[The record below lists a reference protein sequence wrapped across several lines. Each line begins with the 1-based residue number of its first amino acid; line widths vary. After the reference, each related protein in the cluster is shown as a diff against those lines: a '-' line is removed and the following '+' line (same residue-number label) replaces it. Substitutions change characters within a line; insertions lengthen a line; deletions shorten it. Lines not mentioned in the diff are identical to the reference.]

1 MSAIFSRINLA
12 DSATLSENTTG
23 SMLRALTELQR
34 QWARGLAR
42 GPANGTANIPAE
54 LTLRADL
61 GTPEYVNIVS
71 LLGLNDAVATGT
83 IALSASAFGGTDAGS
98 GTIGNTGSNGQ
109 THGNAL
115 TWRGFGLC
123 RYIEI
128 YLQVFSLPV
137 GLRHVDMRRLWIGK
151 GTTEPT
157 HYLELSSGVNADWS
171 IETVDLSTASTTPR
185 GGIYA
190 SAQGS
195 YRVWRLNVTGMTA
208 AEASNLRQWLAL
220 TRGKQEI
227 VAVLRDY
234 DQGTEYEALSDN
246 TIYGRLA
253 EWGPVQHTGGDT
265 YACEGITIQEVPYP
279 AL

>member
-1 MSAIFSRINLA
+1 MSALFSRVNLA

-23 SMLRALTELQR
+23 SMLRALTELQK

-42 GPANGTANIPAE
+42 GPANGTGSVPAE

-61 GTPEYVNIVS
+61 GSLKYVNIVS
-71 LLGLNDAVATGT
+71 LFGLNDAVCTGS
-83 IALSASAFGGTDAGS
+83 IALSATAFGNTDAGS

-109 THGNAL
+109 THGNAV
-115 TWRGFGLC
+115 TWRGGTTC
-123 RYIEI
+123 RYIELF
-128 YLQVFSLPV
+128 LQVFALPA
-137 GLRHVDMRRLWIGK
+137 GLRHVDMRRLWIGSDASA
-151 GTTEPT
+151 
-157 HYLELSSGVNADWS
+157 LELSSGVNADWS
-171 IETVDLSTASTTPR
+171 VETVDLSTASTTPR

-208 AEASNLRQWLAL
+208 AEASNLRQWIAL

-253 EWGPVQHTGGDT
+253 EWAPVQHTGGDT
-265 YACEGITIQEVPYP
+265 YACENITIQEVPYP